1 MVHAISLGSVLFV
14 TWLLLSGHFEP
25 LLISLGLVACIAS
38 VAIAWRMDVVDH
50 EGHPIHITP
59 RIFGYWLWLGRE
71 IVKWNIDVALH
82 VLSPRLRISPTLV
95 RLKASQRTELC
106 QAIYANSITLTPG
119 TVNIDLKDGS
129 LLVHALSEEAAIDLL
144 QGEMDARVVRVER

>member
-1 MVHAISLGSVLFV
+1 
-14 TWLLLSGHFEP
+14 LL
-25 LLISLGLVACIAS
+25 ACIAS

-95 RLKASQRTELC
+95 RLKASQQTELC

-119 TVNIDLKDGS
+119 TVTIDLKDGS